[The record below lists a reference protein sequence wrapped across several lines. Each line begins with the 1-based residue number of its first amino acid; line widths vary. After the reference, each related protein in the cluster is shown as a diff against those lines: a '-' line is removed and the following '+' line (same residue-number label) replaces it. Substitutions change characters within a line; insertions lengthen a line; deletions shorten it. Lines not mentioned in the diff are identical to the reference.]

1 MWKESGLRNPLHS
14 LRWPRVI
21 ALALA
26 LAAVPTALA
35 WQHFQVEQDYHA
47 LWMLLHR
54 ARTQAMRAGLVTV
67 RFTDHR
73 AVVEDRA
80 GDVLESLFLATLAEV
95 RYQTTQGDRRIV
107 FSAGGGQTSPY
118 NIHLHGGDMMLRS
131 WTGAE
136 RSLWVHCTGGITGER
151 NEDWTVNQR

>member
-1 MWKESGLRNPLHS
+1 MKPSGT

-26 LAAVPTALA
+26 LAAIPTALA

-47 LWMLLHR
+47 LWRLLSR
-54 ARTQAMRAGLVTV
+54 ARTQAMMAGPVTV
-67 RFTDHR
+67 RFTDYR
-73 AVVEDRA
+73 VVVEDRA
-80 GDVLESLFLATLAEV
+80 GDVLESLFLATLHEV

-107 FSAGGGQTSPY
+107 FSNGGGGQTSPY
-118 NIHLHGGDMMLRS
+118 NVHLHGGDLTLRS

-136 RSLWVHCTGGITGER
+136 RSLWVHCTGGITGGR
-151 NEDWTVNQR
+151 NEDWTVN

>member
-1 MWKESGLRNPLHS
+1 MLKSLGDRLCA

-35 WQHFQVEQDYHA
+35 WQHFQVERDYHA

-54 ARTQAMRAGLVTV
+54 ARTQAMRAGPMTV

-73 AVVEDRA
+73 A
-80 GDVLESLFLATLAEV
+80 GDVLQSLFLATLHEV
-95 RYQTTQGDRRIV
+95 RDDPGRWAHRVRLRRRANQ
-107 FSAGGGQTSPY
+107 SLQRSPARRRRDLAGLDWPGTLAVGS
-118 NIHLHGGDMMLRS
+118 LHGRDHQR
-131 WTGAE
+131 AE
-136 RSLWVHCTGGITGER
+136 
-151 NEDWTVNQR
+151 

>member
-1 MWKESGLRNPLHS
+1 MLKPLLHRLRA
-14 LRWPRVI
+14 LRWRRVI

-54 ARTQAMRAGLVTV
+54 ARSQAMTAGPVTV
-67 RFTDHR
+67 RFTARR

-80 GDVLESLFLATLAEV
+80 SDVIESLVLVTLGEV
-95 RYQTTQGDRRIV
+95 RYRTTQGDRRIV
-107 FSAGGGQTSPY
+107 FGPGGPTSPY
-118 NIHLHGGDMMLRS
+118 NIHLHGGDVTLQA
-131 WTGAE
+131 WTGHQ
-136 RSLWVHCTGGITGER
+136 RSLWVHCTGGITQGR
-151 NEDWTVNQR
+151 NEDWTLNRR

>member
-1 MWKESGLRNPLHS
+1 MKPSGT

-21 ALALA
+21 ALA

-47 LWMLLHR
+47 LWRLLNR
-54 ARTQAMRAGLVTV
+54 ARTLAMGAGPVTG

-73 AVVEDRA
+73 AMVEDRT
-80 GDVLESLFLATLAEV
+80 GDVLEWLVLVTLAEV

-107 FSAGGGQTSPY
+107 FSASGPTSPY
-118 NIHLHGGDMMLRS
+118 NVHLHGGDVTLRA
-131 WTGAE
+131 WDRPGTLAVGALHGRDHQGAE
-136 RSLWVHCTGGITGER
+136 
-151 NEDWTVNQR
+151 